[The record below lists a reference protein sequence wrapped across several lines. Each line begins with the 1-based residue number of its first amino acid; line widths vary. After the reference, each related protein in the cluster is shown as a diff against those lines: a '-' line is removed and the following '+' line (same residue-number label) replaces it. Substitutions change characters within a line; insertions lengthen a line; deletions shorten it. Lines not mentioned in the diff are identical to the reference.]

1 MTDQQKNPE
10 VDKEKEAFASDES
23 LLPNNEMKPE
33 KRVGN
38 SVNTFYC
45 SVFSHC
51 LSSFTFI
58 SCLCIRSMGYCFFV
72 FLGCPYYLLFYS
84 DYPLVEWKSEGQ

>member
-1 MTDQQKNPE
+1 MTDQQKKPE
-10 VDKEKEAFASDES
+10 VDKEKEEFVSDES

-38 SVNTFYC
+38 SVI
-45 SVFSHC
+45 
-51 LSSFTFI
+51 LSISLFLAIVYLVLLFI

-72 FLGCPYYLLFYS
+72 FLRCPYYLLFYS
-84 DYPLVEWKSEGQ
+84 DYPLVEWKSKGQ